1 MSIVAILSK
10 ARSLGIRLSV
20 AGDVVKMKG
29 PPDAIAAIKPEIAA
43 RKPEIMAYLLAA
55 TDGCQQIPA
64 DCIGA
69 LCSSDGGLYL
79 PWMPALDPEQLQ
91 SMQRELFDVVDELAQ
106 LERWPDDDYDIV
118 IGAIE
123 RQPPS
128 TLRPDLAHFRERLRV
143 ARLEAEARQAASRRA
158 WKFDR

>member
-1 MSIVAILSK
+1 MNAIAIVNK
-10 ARSLGIRLSV
+10 AKAMGIRLSSN
-20 AGDVVKMKG
+20 GDKVKLRG
-29 PPDAIAAIKPEIAA
+29 PADAIAVIKPEVAA
-43 RKPEIMAYLLAA
+43 HKSEILAYLRASEVEGEETP
-55 TDGCQQIPA
+55 TDCV
-64 DCIGA
+64 GA
-69 LCSSDGGLYL
+69 LREPGAGLYL
-79 PWMPALDPEQLQ
+79 PWMPALDLEQLQ
-91 SMQRELFDVVDELAQ
+91 SMQRELFNVVDELAR

-118 IGAIE
+118 VGAIE